1 MRILTC
7 DDHLGSFCDKLGGYS
22 TTEAAASSGHNGDLS
37 FETAWHFV
45 FWTGEKESNVG
56 SRWNGMETDSR

>member
-22 TTEAAASSGHNGDLS
+22 TTEAAASSGHNGDLP

-45 FWTGEKESNVG
+45 FWTRLSFEWYGNRFEM
-56 SRWNGMETDSR
+56 R

>member
-22 TTEAAASSGHNGDLS
+22 TTETAASSGHNGDLP

-45 FWTGEKESNVG
+45 F
-56 SRWNGMETDSR
+56 